1 MIREPNVGA
10 TYCMVNR
17 PASDGSTKPHF
28 RANPWQ
34 ASDVEHQLSALI
46 VPVPEAEPMIGR

>member
-1 MIREPNVGA
+1 LHGQ
-10 TYCMVNR
+10 
-17 PASDGSTKPHF
+17 STRLGRVDETALPGE
-28 RANPWQ
+28 PWQ